1 MSMGGGSMGGGDD
14 RDRDRGGFG
23 DRGDRGDRGGFGGGD
38 RGGFGGGD
46 RGGFGGDR
54 GGFGGGFGDRDDRGG
69 RFGDRDRGGFGERG
83 GYGDRDRNL
92 GPKARLRAKA
102 RKKARKA
109 AKKMFTRR
117 KICRFCADANI
128 PIEYKDPKALK
139 FFVTETGKMIPR
151 RISGNC
157 ARHQRAVNV
166 AVKRSRQLAL
176 MPFAAT
182 TI

>member
-1 MSMGGGSMGGGDD
+1 MALGGPGDE
-14 RDRDRGGFG
+14 RDGR
-23 DRGDRGDRGGFGGGD
+23 GFGGGD

-54 GGFGGGFGDRDDRGG
+54 GGFGGG
-69 RFGDRDRGGFGERG
+69 DRGGFGGGDRG
-83 GYGDRDRNL
+83 GYGDRGDRGGYGDRGERGPM

-117 KICRFCADANI
+117 KVCRFCADSNI

-157 ARHQRAVNV
+157 ARHQREVTL
-166 AVKRSRQLAL
+166 AVKRSRQIAL
-176 MPFAAT
+176 MPYVT
-182 TI
+182 QVI

>member
-1 MSMGGGSMGGGDD
+1 MPMHDGPGDE
-14 RDRDRGGFG
+14 RDRGGFG
-23 DRGDRGDRGGFGGGD
+23 GGDRGGDRGGFGGGD

-46 RGGFGGDR
+46 RGGPGGGDR
-54 GGFGGGFGDRDDRGG
+54 GGFGGG
-69 RFGDRDRGGFGERG
+69 DRGGFGGGDRG
-83 GYGDRDRNL
+83 GYGDRGGFGGGYGDRERSF

-117 KICRFCADANI
+117 KVCRFCADSNI
-128 PIEYKDPKALK
+128 PIDYKDPKALK
-139 FFVTETGKMIPR
+139 FFVSETSKLIPR

-157 ARHQRAVNV
+157 ARHQRAVTV

-176 MPFAAT
+176 MPFASVGL
-182 TI
+182 

>member
-1 MSMGGGSMGGGDD
+1 MPMHDGPGDE
-14 RDRDRGGFG
+14 RDRGGFG
-23 DRGDRGDRGGFGGGD
+23 GGDRGGFGGGD

-46 RGGFGGDR
+46 RGGFGGGDR
-54 GGFGGGFGDRDDRGG
+54 GGFGGG
-69 RFGDRDRGGFGERG
+69 DRGGFGG
-83 GYGDRDRNL
+83 GYGDRERSF

-117 KICRFCADANI
+117 KVCRFCADSNI
-128 PIEYKDPKALK
+128 PIDYKDPKALK
-139 FFVTETGKMIPR
+139 FFVSETSKLIPR

-157 ARHQRAVNV
+157 ARHQRAVTV

-176 MPFAAT
+176 MPFASVGL
-182 TI
+182 

>member
-1 MSMGGGSMGGGDD
+1 MPMHDGPGDE
-14 RDRDRGGFG
+14 RDRGGDGAGGG
-23 DRGDRGDRGGFGGGD
+23 DRGGDRGGFGGGD

-46 RGGFGGDR
+46 RGGFGGGDR
-54 GGFGGGFGDRDDRGG
+54 GGFGGG
-69 RFGDRDRGGFGERG
+69 DRGGFGGGDRGGFGG
-83 GYGDRDRNL
+83 GYGDRERSF

-117 KICRFCADANI
+117 KVCRFCADSNI
-128 PIEYKDPKALK
+128 PIDYKDPKALK
-139 FFVTETGKMIPR
+139 FFVSETSKLIPR

-157 ARHQRAVNV
+157 ARHQRAVTV

-176 MPFAAT
+176 MPFASVGL
-182 TI
+182 

>member
-1 MSMGGGSMGGGDD
+1 MGGGSMGGD
-14 RDRDRGGFG
+14 DRDRGGFG
-23 DRGDRGDRGGFGGGD
+23 GDRGDRGGFGGGD

-46 RGGFGGDR
+46 RGGFGGGDR
-54 GGFGGGFGDRDDRGG
+54 GGFGDRDDRGG
-69 RFGDRDRGGFGERG
+69 RFGDRGGFGG

-166 AVKRSRQLAL
+166 AVKRARQLAL